1 VLTEREPLLGGVVLI
16 GNLDGLGDGQAVE
29 NDVVADNAEVANGVF
44 DGVND
49 LVIRGPVILLEGL
62 LAGGNDLLSDGLTE
76 GDEEDDGE
84 QTLEEALVLPGFLPD
99 VQVSVELESSLVGLI
114 DADKQIHEVHINDAN
129 TAEEALEHL
138 SNVGHINLGLSLL
151 LDDLNGFVGLGH
163 VDKVHDL
170 TELLAELLEVALVVG
185 GHGLL
190 DHVHDGVSID
200 LEIVSIQAES
210 IGHGRWRK
218 HLLDIVDTLL
228 RDLSADNGLAS
239 GQALNGGRV
248 SNVLNEE
255 TAKHVA
261 KSGLLVGRPLCNG
274 LFDSLNTGSGSHEGL
289 IFLLD
294 ANQKSKNVNLNTVAL
309 EDTGNHLSKLLLVHG
324 GLLDGSLLRQ
334 LDILKAF
341 EDLNDVGTGGVFL
354 LRGNRGGNG
363 CANERLHLK

>member
-1 VLTEREPLLGGVVLI
+1 MLTEREPLLGGVVLI

-84 QTLEEALVLPGFLPD
+84 QTLEEALILPGFLPD
-99 VQVSVELESSLVGLI
+99 LHVSVELESSLVGFI

-239 GQALNGGRV
+239 G
-248 SNVLNEE
+248 
-255 TAKHVA
+255 
-261 KSGLLVGRPLCNG
+261 
-274 LFDSLNTGSGSHEGL
+274 
-289 IFLLD
+289 
-294 ANQKSKNVNLNTVAL
+294 
-309 EDTGNHLSKLLLVHG
+309 
-324 GLLDGSLLRQ
+324 
-334 LDILKAF
+334 
-341 EDLNDVGTGGVFL
+341 
-354 LRGNRGGNG
+354 
-363 CANERLHLK
+363 